1 MTKQTGALT
10 LCIFM
15 TTGILHAQKVSQ
27 SDEQWTPAGAQT
39 HGVVL
44 KKDEKKSYQ
53 ASNALFSGKELINQD
68 FGDVVYGHIP
78 FGWTD
83 LSFRRP
89 SRNWLVD
96 EKGFLRHVLKN
107 RNNRL
112 SYDPFSDGFLET
124 PTTDNRPGLITWEP
138 NASEMRSQ
146 RIPLRI
152 QATFKKTEDEAVF
165 FGIAGRVTDKRNF
178 YAILLEGND
187 KLRIVKSKN
196 DTIIPLTEIVSLR
209 KYRYPEV
216 WQVTAAF
223 HDDLITGI
231 LYDADGQEV
240 ARIDARDAE
249 YDATRFGFYCTD
261 YAAAASI
268 SATVP
273 EGVSSANP
281 DAARTAEQ
289 TPVYNSYPLIK
300 PVENP
305 ESLTTAF
312 EHLQNQYD
320 IVIAGA
326 GTGGWAAAI
335 QAARMGKSVLLLE
348 ETDWIGGQMAAA
360 AVTSMDESGPLIRER
375 GIYREFHESMV
386 AHYYSQDKCPFM
398 AYYWGR
404 NTQNQ
409 QEGGYEPLVARN
421 MLYGFLAD
429 ARKQAAEA
437 APQGR
442 LDLLLRTTVT
452 SVSKKGNTITGVTVS
467 QWNEPDQRQAK
478 RLACKILI
486 DATEYGDVIPLT
498 GAPYRVGNTKSED
511 RNYAGAVQDHTYTAV
526 IREYPGGI
534 PERLRLTVPPPDYDK
549 YSKNFRSRILSGDWG
564 LHRGARMF
572 RAELAWR
579 GMADSHSPLTGKSS
593 QLRHTLTGLN
603 GGNDYP
609 TSVGTLELEEQR
621 LADERDGIN
630 RTLSKIYYL
639 QNELGVPWSV
649 AEEQGFNTAYN
660 RYRMKKRGV
669 DEALLPIAMHL
680 PQLPYVRESRRI
692 QGIQTLV
699 ADDLQR
705 WENAKHQPTS
715 IAVGDYY
722 MDLHRTDE
730 YYEKDLDQEEY
741 DISGGPFQV
750 PFEVFIPLKLD
761 GFLPAEKN
769 FSQSRLVNGATRLQ
783 PITMLTGQAVG
794 TIAALAVDKGV
805 QPRKLNPIVVQL
817 ALLDNGVTLVPRWYT
832 DIEWNTELWKATQLL
847 SLYQLLDSKGELE
860 YWDGME
866 FAAKTAWEGNQTLS
880 QEDIQ
885 STLDKLGKLLNTS
898 AEKLSKGSGLPD
910 RQDTTKKQF
919 ALFCLETV
927 RNHLN

>member
-15 TTGILHAQKVSQ
+15 TAGILHAQKASQ
-27 SDEQWTPAGAQT
+27 SDGQWVPSRAQT
-39 HGVVL
+39 HGVIQ
-44 KKDEKKSYQ
+44 KKDEKKTYP
-53 ASNALFSGKELINQD
+53 ASAALFSGKELVNQD
-68 FGDVVYGHIP
+68 FGNVVYGQIP
-78 FGWTD
+78 AGWTD

-96 EKGFLRHVLKN
+96 GKGFLRHVLKN

-124 PTTDNRPGLITWEP
+124 PTTANRPGLITWGP
-138 NASEMRSQ
+138 NESEKQ
-146 RIPLRI
+146 PPRIPLRV

-178 YAILLEGND
+178 YAVLVEGND

-196 DTIIPLTEIVSLR
+196 DTIITLTEIVSLR
-209 KYRYPEV
+209 KYRHPEV
-216 WQVTAAF
+216 WALAAAF
-223 HDDLITGI
+223 NDDLITGI

-249 YDATRFGFYCTD
+249 FDATRFGFYCTD
-261 YAAAASI
+261 YAAAASV

-273 EGVSSANP
+273 EDVWPTYS
-281 DAARTAEQ
+281 DASRTADQ
-289 TPVYNSYPLIK
+289 PPVYSSYPLIR

-305 ESLTTAF
+305 ETLTTAF
-312 EHLQNQYD
+312 EHIQNQYD
-320 IVIAGA
+320 IIIAGA

-335 QAARMGKSVLLLE
+335 QAARMGRQVLLLE

-360 AVTSMDESGPLIRER
+360 AVTSMDESGPLVRER
-375 GIYREFHESMV
+375 GIYRQFHESMV

-421 MLYGFLAD
+421 MLYGFIAD
-429 ARKQAAEA
+429 ARKQAAEV

-442 LDLLLRTTVT
+442 LDLLLRTKVT
-452 SVSKKGNTITGVTVS
+452 AVSKKGNTITGVTVS
-467 QWNEPDQRQAK
+467 QWNEHDQNQEK
-478 RLACKILI
+478 RLTCKILV

-498 GAPYRVGNTKSED
+498 GAPYRVGNTKSGD

-534 PERLRLTVPPPDYDK
+534 PEHLRLNVPPPDYDK
-549 YSKNFRSRILSGDWG
+549 YSKNFRSRILSGDWE
-564 LHRGARMF
+564 LHKGARMF

-579 GMADSHSPLTGKSS
+579 GMADSHSSLTGKSS

-609 TSVGTLELEEQR
+609 TSVGTIEREEQR
-621 LADERDGIN
+621 IADERDGIN

-660 RYRMKKRGV
+660 RYMMEKRGV
-669 DEALLPIAMHL
+669 DKALLPIAMHL

-692 QGIQTLV
+692 EGIQILV

-730 YYEKDLDQEEY
+730 HYEKDLDQEEY
-741 DISGGPFQV
+741 DMSGGPFQV

-794 TIAALAVDKGV
+794 TIAAIAVDKGV
-805 QPRKLNPIVVQL
+805 QPRKLNPMEVQL
-817 ALLDNGVTLVPRWYT
+817 TLLDNGVTLVPRWYT
-832 DIEWNTELWKATQLL
+832 DVEWNTELWKATQLL

-866 FAAKTAWEGNQTLS
+866 FAAKTAWESNQTLS
-880 QEDIQ
+880 KGTIK
-885 STLDKLGKLLNTS
+885 SALDKLGTLLKISTGELLKHSNWLDH
-898 AEKLSKGSGLPD
+898 ED
-910 RQDTTKKQF
+910 ITKKQF